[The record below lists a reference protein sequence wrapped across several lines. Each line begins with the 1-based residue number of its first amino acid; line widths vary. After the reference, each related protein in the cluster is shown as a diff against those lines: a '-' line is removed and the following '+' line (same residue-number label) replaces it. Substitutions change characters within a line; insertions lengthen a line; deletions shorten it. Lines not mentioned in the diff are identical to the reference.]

1 MDGSRRS
8 RRAGA
13 LALALVAG
21 VGCSPADLNPVE
33 EDAGEAGITLRVVG
47 CEPDP
52 QTGLYTMTYEVE
64 SEREYNVV
72 LVEGRLKDASGV
84 IVASSSG
91 SVTNAAPGEV
101 YRQEMV
107 LSPSGEPEGTLD
119 CEASLDLATEP
130 LG

>member
-1 MDGSRRS
+1 MEGCRRS
-8 RRAGA
+8 RWAAA
-13 LALALVAG
+13 LALALIAG

-33 EDAGEAGITLRVVG
+33 EDAGEAGISLRVVG

-52 QTGLYTMTYEVE
+52 QTGIYTITYEVE
-64 SEREYNVV
+64 SEQEYNVV
-72 LVEGRLKDASGV
+72 LVDGRLKDTSGV

-91 SVTNAAPGEV
+91 SVTNVAPGEV